1 MMHYPIYQIELPPQP
16 ESVAF
21 VNGFLTRDFTGF
33 LWLWTNLFW
42 INQVTT
48 QAEGCVQVKAG
59 ICGPTEVM
67 MVSYWRSEHSLK
79 QFFRGKRHQQMMQFV
94 AKHPSSLCLYNE
106 IYQPSQVGKYI
117 HEPQG
122 MATIYPQFAKDNATR
137 TTK

>member
-1 MMHYPIYQIELPPQP
+1 MHYPIYQVKIPPQP

-33 LWLWTNLFW
+33 LWLWKNLFW
-42 INQVTT
+42 INRVTT

-59 ICGPTEVM
+59 ICSPTEVM
-67 MVSYWRSEHSLK
+67 MVSYWRSESSLK
-79 QFFRGKRHQQMMQFV
+79 QFFKGKWHQQMMQFV
-94 AKHPSSLCLYNE
+94 AKHPNSLCLYNE

-122 MATIYPQFAKDNATR
+122 MAMIYPRFAKGNATR
-137 TTK
+137 STQ

>member
-122 MATIYPQFAKDNATR
+122 MATIYPQFAKDNAMR

>member
-1 MMHYPIYQIELPPQP
+1 MHYPIYQIELPPQP

-33 LWLWTNLFW
+33 FWLWKNLFW

-59 ICGPTEVM
+59 ICSPMELM
-67 MVSYWRSEHSLK
+67 MVSYWRSEQSLK
-79 QFFRGKRHQQMMQFV
+79 QFFRGKCHQQMMQFV
-94 AKHPSSLCLYNE
+94 IKHPGSLCLYNE

-122 MATIYPQFAKDNATR
+122 MATIYPQLPKGNATR

>member
-1 MMHYPIYQIELPPQP
+1 M
-16 ESVAF
+16 
-21 VNGFLTRDFTGF
+21 
-33 LWLWTNLFW
+33 
-42 INQVTT
+42 TT

-59 ICGPTEVM
+59 ICSPTEVM

-79 QFFRGKRHQQMMQFV
+79 QFFRGKWHQQMMQFV

-122 MATIYPQFAKDNATR
+122 MATIYPRLVKGNATR

>member
-1 MMHYPIYQIELPPQP
+1 MHYPIYQIELPPQP

-33 LWLWTNLFW
+33 FWLWKNLFW

-59 ICGPTEVM
+59 ICSPTEVM
-67 MVSYWRSEHSLK
+67 MVSYWRSEQSLK
-79 QFFRGKRHQQMMQFV
+79 QFFRGKCHQQMMQFV
-94 AKHPSSLCLYNE
+94 IKHPGSLCLYNE

-122 MATIYPQFAKDNATR
+122 MATIYPQLPKGNATR